1 MAGDGCK
8 TMVVRRMASVRGFR
22 VRGSVRVRDRV
33 HGSVRELEPQAWA
46 FRRVLPSKDSD
57 NGS

>member
-22 VRGSVRVRDRV
+22 VRGSVRDRV
-33 HGSVRELEPQAWA
+33 HGSDRELELQAWA

>member
-22 VRGSVRVRDRV
+22 VRGSVRDRV
-33 HGSVRELEPQAWA
+33 HGSVRELELQAWA

>member
-33 HGSVRELEPQAWA
+33 HGSVRELEPQA
-46 FRRVLPSKDSD
+46 
-57 NGS
+57 